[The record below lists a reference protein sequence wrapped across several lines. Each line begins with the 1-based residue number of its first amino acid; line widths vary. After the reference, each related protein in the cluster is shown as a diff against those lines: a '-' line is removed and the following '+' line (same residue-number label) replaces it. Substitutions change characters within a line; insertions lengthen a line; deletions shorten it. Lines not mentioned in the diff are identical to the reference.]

1 MHGKDIQATVPRVES
16 VGELFKR
23 FLVRRSVTRS
33 HRR

>member
-1 MHGKDIQATVPRVES
+1 MHVKDIPATVPKVES
-16 VGELFKR
+16 AGELLRR